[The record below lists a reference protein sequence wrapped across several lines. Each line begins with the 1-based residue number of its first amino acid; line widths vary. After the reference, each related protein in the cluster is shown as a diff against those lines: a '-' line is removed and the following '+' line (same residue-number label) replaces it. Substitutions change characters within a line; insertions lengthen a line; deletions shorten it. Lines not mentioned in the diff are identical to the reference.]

1 MPTASETVDET
12 DEEAAPRPSLVLRLK
27 RLLSAPFLLLGRLRR
42 SRAELEETEAEEARP
57 DRRDARREETEAE
70 TEAQA
75 VPPLWRR
82 LLPYGLLL
90 LAGASAGGGGIYWL
104 SAQEIARQSTAL
116 DERQDEIARL
126 KGVLAGYDKMVLQN
140 HKKLEA
146 EQGKRAEIENR
157 LSMAQADLTRRP
169 APREAPAA
177 SSAPGQRNPT
187 EAGKTGDC
195 TLRPGSVGST
205 LKSCLEEFNRP

>member
-1 MPTASETVDET
+1 MPTASETV
-12 DEEAAPRPSLVLRLK
+12 
-27 RLLSAPFLLLGRLRR
+27 
-42 SRAELEETEAEEARP
+42 
-57 DRRDARREETEAE
+57 EETEAE
-70 TEAQA
+70 TEAPA

-82 LLPYGLLL
+82 LPSCGLLL
-90 LAGASAGGGGIYWL
+90 LAGAGVGGSGMYWL

-169 APREAPAA
+169 AAPAA

-195 TLRPGSVGST
+195 TLRPGSIGST
-205 LKSCLEEFNRP
+205 LKDCLAEFNRP